1 MPVTKRDYYEILGV
15 SKGASLKEIQRAFG
29 ERARECHPRHAL
41 PGKKQQ
47 DEIKFKELAEAYH
60 VLSDSHKRQLYDQ
73 GGHAALKGVA
83 DTAEFSAFVD
93 GTNEAAFWM
102 WDFFGD

>member
-15 SKGASLKEIQRAFG
+15 SKGASVKEIQRAFG
-29 ERARECHPRHAL
+29 ERARGCRPRHA
-41 PGKKQQ
+41 PADQKQQ
-47 DEIKFKELAEAYH
+47 AEIKFKELAEAYH
-60 VLSDSHKRQLYDQ
+60 ILSDSHKRQLYDQ

-83 DTAEFSAFVD
+83 DMAEFSTFVND
-93 GTNEAAFWM
+93 VNETAFWM